1 MVEKLAFNSPIG
13 EINSPYPEIERA
25 LRGYSKEELVGIKKF
40 SKVSFNLSIDS
51 TYKSF
56 TKTIPEI
63 NDYCLNYCSLF
74 HINK

>member
-51 TYKSF
+51 TY
-56 TKTIPEI
+56 
-63 NDYCLNYCSLF
+63 YCTA
-74 HINK
+74 